1 MYTMQ
6 PNKANVLCILPN
18 VRVYNSL
25 LVKKAHA
32 AAISLLF
39 LFYSRFSLQGDVI

>member
-1 MYTMQ
+1 MK
-6 PNKANVLCILPN
+6 PNKANVSCILPN
-18 VRVYNSL
+18 VTVYNSL

-39 LFYSRFSLQGDVI
+39 LFYSRFSLESDVI